1 MPSALLSRQSFILTK
16 KGERDTTTAPRKKN
30 EFLIAFPMFCHTQ
43 SDFCWWQQNFCCSF
57 RWNST
62 SKAFIKLLI
71 LLQTKTFFFSSCLLT
86 FASERGIF
94 FLQELHVQNT
104 WLTRVPPSIRNL
116 TQLQVL
122 DIETSRVSFLP
133 DGTFEGMKALQDLK
147 IADASVS
154 QVSDSVFSGLRKLK
168 RLSLYKNNITSLARV
183 SLLCCSI
190 DPKTET
196 AGWQLANRHFSKNKT
211 GSIWTQ

>member
-1 MPSALLSRQSFILTK
+1 MCQVHFFRVSPSSSQKRVKGTRRQPQEKRTNSWLLFPCFVILSQISVDGSRTFAAHFVEIQRQRHSLSCWSFCK
-16 KGERDTTTAPRKKN
+16 
-30 EFLIAFPMFCHTQ
+30 Q
-43 SDFCWWQQNFCCSF
+43 
-57 RWNST
+57 
-62 SKAFIKLLI
+62 KL
-71 LLQTKTFFFSSCLLT
+71 FFSSCLLT